1 MTFIFNTAD
10 NSEAIQKFIKYGR
23 GGAGGGVE
31 HRCWAGRFEVEFE
44 QSIMLDTS
52 VFPSQEA
59 AAAAGATQAIAEH
72 RYVPEDCRD
81 DWDNVPAGPGSD
93 GALLIKW

>member
-44 QSIMLDTS
+44 GKIMLDTS
-52 VFPSQEA
+52 VFPSKEA
-59 AAAAGATQAIAEH
+59 AAAAGATQAIAELVINH
-72 RYVPEDCRD
+72 LKYKKASFIGGLFYYDTSSSF
-81 DWDNVPAGPGSD
+81 A
-93 GALLIKW
+93 

>member
-10 NSEAIQKFIKYGR
+10 NSQAIQKFVKYGR

-31 HRCWAGRFEVEFE
+31 HRCWAGRFEVNFE
-44 QSIMLDTS
+44 GSLMLDTS
-52 VFPSQEA
+52 VFASKADAEA
-59 AAAAGATQAIAEH
+59 YGATAAVAEK
-72 RYVPEDCRD
+72 RYVPEACRD